1 MNMSDLSRRRF
12 VYGTGAALAVGG
24 LAGCTGNGDDDDAP
38 ADDENGDDN
47 GDDGLE
53 AWLDDQ
59 NANEWDGSLEDHTGE
74 DEVQIDVG
82 GGDDGLAFTPTGITV
97 DAGTTIV
104 WEWTGDGGNHNVH
117 DVEGDYGFQSDTTD
131 EAGFTFEETLDDP
144 GEARY
149 VCDPHAGVGMYGGIL
164 VE

>member
-1 MNMSDLSRRRF
+1 MSDLSRRRF

-24 LAGCTGNGDDDDAP
+24 LAGCTGNDDDDDDAP
-38 ADDENGDDN
+38 ADDTDDDAD
-47 GDDGLE
+47 DDGLE

-82 GGDDGLAFTPTGITV
+82 GGDDGLAFTPAGITV